1 MGKVM
6 NSLGLMSGT
15 SLDGVDLAFLRSDG
29 EALIEA
35 GRQGFVPYT
44 DETRAVLRAAL
55 DIAKELPT
63 PVLKDIALWPEAL
76 VVAENLVTQAH
87 IAAVHDFRMA
97 DDEIDIIGF
106 HGQTIAHRPSEG
118 PDARM
123 TLQIGDGEALAVAL
137 GVDVVSQFRLA
148 DMAAGGQG
156 APLAPLYHAALAG
169 PARPQAVVN
178 LGGIGN
184 LTWLGEDDAILAF
197 DTGPANALIDDWL
210 LEKTGKPYDA
220 DGALAASGQVNE
232 AAVAAL
238 MAHPFFEAKPPKSL
252 DRLDF
257 EMSPVTGLSPEDG
270 AASLTAFTAES
281 VARALAHCPEKPMR
295 LILCGGGR
303 HNKTLCAMLAA
314 RADIG
319 VVDCDVLG
327 WQGDA
332 LEAQAFAWLAIR
344 HLNKLPLSR
353 PETTSVSHPVTGG
366 ELHKAQA

>member
-1 MGKVM
+1 MIMGKMV

-15 SLDGVDLAFLRSDG
+15 SLDGVDMALLRSDG
-29 EALIEA
+29 ESLIEA
-35 GRQGFVPYT
+35 GRHGFVAY
-44 DETRAVLRAAL
+44 DEETRRVLRAAL
-55 DIAKELPT
+55 DMARELPT
-63 PVLKDIALWPEAL
+63 PVLADRALWPDAL

-87 IAAVHDFRMA
+87 IEVVQDFLSA
-97 DDEIDIIGF
+97 EDTVDIIGF
-106 HGQTIAHRPSEG
+106 HGQTIAHRPQE
-118 PDARM
+118 AM
-123 TLQIGDGEALAVAL
+123 TLQVGDGEAMAAAL
-137 GVDVVSQFRLA
+137 GRDVVNQFRLA

-169 PARPQAVVN
+169 PARPQAVLN

-184 LTWLGEDDAILAF
+184 LTWLGEGDAMLAF

-220 DGALAASGQVNE
+220 DGALAAAGQINE

-238 MAHPFFEAKPPKSL
+238 MAHPFFEAPPPKSL

-257 EMSPVTGLSPEDG
+257 DMSPVAGLADADG

-281 VARALAHCPEKPMR
+281 IARALAHCPEKPMR
-295 LILCGGGR
+295 LVLCGGGR
-303 HNKTLCAMLAA
+303 HNKTLCAMLAE

-319 VVDCDVLG
+319 IVDCDVLG

-344 HLNKLPLSR
+344 HLRGLALSR
-353 PETTSVSHPVTGG
+353 PETTGVSAPISGG
-366 ELHKAQA
+366 ILHKA